1 MMEEGK
7 EVNTKKQT
15 GKGEIYRQK
24 ADVFRCVLCVEL
36 MKG

>member
-1 MMEEGK
+1 MEEGK
-7 EVNTKKQT
+7 EVNTKETDK
-15 GKGEIYRQK
+15 EIYRQK